1 MEVAGVALGVAALFS
16 TCVESFDII
25 VRSRE
30 FGNDFDLLCT
40 QLSLVQIRLKVWG
53 ESLGLVPENGIAKP
67 YACNILLDHPDVRP
81 SIERALFHLHR
92 LLSEAD
98 VVTSRYDSEG
108 EWQVE
113 EPVSKGLTVFQ
124 KSFDLFK
131 QRIRRNQKKKS
142 TWKVTRWAIHDL
154 EKFKALIANIKDL
167 IEALEG
173 ITIPLGS
180 LWQHQQLL
188 AQEVSL
194 VSETESLRL
203 LVEVSSMP
211 GSSWSLRVVCD
222 SSSYRLTHFT
232 TSAHSATSKTGNSG
246 ATSSYHTAP
255 EQPLDDRSETR
266 TLNQSMRVAA
276 VQAEEF
282 LLRALPE
289 SKESEQ
295 KQPPPSRRDVPQNQR
310 IMRQMIQDRNFVAPE
325 PSFASGD
332 CRHGLSMTQIKSNDE
347 MVWEE
352 KGPRLLMKANNGGSV
367 ARRVFLELRSIKAAK
382 IPFLSARAL
391 GDSMDKILASIEGP
405 PDTPYEGGIFWLKV
419 HYQTADISHPPVLR
433 FITRIYHPN
442 IDCLGNICAD
452 YQDWWGDA
460 HLKGFMAK
468 EHVNPSSAS
477 WFSTKSCLASILT
490 AICGLLA
497 SPNVE
502 DPLVPEIAETY
513 VKDHERYC
521 EIARAYT
528 LNHAMDLELDEGDIL
543 SMDEA
548 DDIKAPFLGM
558 ADPVKH
564 SDTDSAVC
572 GSSVSSCVSTRQKE
586 KLLYDHE
593 ARSERRILARLGGG
607 SSSGSSSSSDDF
619 SERHVDDGTP
629 DEHYRYIEEYLD
641 ALPCS
646 SNTSSLPVPRTD
658 SLKRRTSSEDLQGI
672 FDPIFDPD
680 WDNNAAQ
687 SSRRNRKHRRRRH
700 RSSSRRSPTDG
711 DEDFDMGD
719 KGESH
724 GKLVEGL
731 IPMPSPPLE
740 SLQSSQAHTWS
751 PFTQY
756 ALDLKV
762 ARVSDKVQDGETP
775 SLSSDAGSTTKT
787 ILAWDCLKISEE
799 EAREEMATMH
809 SLNMASSHSSQSLQ
823 AGYIHDHSP
832 FDEAHAT
839 AFWSGWQPEHGTLN
853 NFGIGSFGVSQGYYQ

>member
-67 YACNILLDHPDVRP
+67 YTCNILLDHPDVRP

-131 QRIRRNQKKKS
+131 QRIRRNQKKMS

-246 ATSSYHTAP
+246 ATSSYYTAP

-433 FITRIYHPN
+433 FITRVYHPN

-572 GSSVSSCVSTRQKE
+572 GSSVSSSCVSTRQKE

-646 SNTSSLPVPRTD
+646 SNTPSLPVPRTD
-658 SLKRRTSSEDLQGI
+658 SLKRRTSSEDLQG
-672 FDPIFDPD
+672 IFDPD

-762 ARVSDKVQDGETP
+762 ARVSAKVQDGETP

-823 AGYIHDHSP
+823 AGYIHDNSP

-853 NFGIGSFGVSQGYYQ
+853 NFSNGSFGVSQGYYQ